1 MYQIELVGG
10 TTSTCDTYTAAIAGV
25 LLEYPDAV
33 TSHDGD
39 LDDGGDRTLCWANAH
54 DAANDDGANAIA
66 VITRSDMSREEVLE
80 VIDSGDGDALCTACD
95 WLARQTGED
104 CDGEYSEES
113 IREAV
118 AHVDTA
124 WLRPAG
130 E

>member
-1 MYQIELVGG
+1 MYCIIYANGQTDAANTVK
-10 TTSTCDTYTAAIAGV
+10 AAIAAIRAD
-25 LLEYPDAV
+25 YPSAV
-33 TSHDGD
+33 IGHDGD
-39 LDDGGDRTLCWANAH
+39 LSDGGTRTLCWANAD

-66 VITRSDMSREEVLE
+66 SITRSDMSREEVLA
-80 VIDSGDGDALCTACD
+80 VIDSGDCDALCTACE

-130 E
+130 S